1 MLHHER
7 LKPPIQDYPPN
18 EWSLI
23 EASFKPEFTAQTEA
37 VLALGNGYLGMRGNP
52 EEGSPSVENG
62 TFVNGFYESWP
73 IVYAEEAY
81 GFARTG
87 QTMLNVTDSKI
98 IKLFVD
104 DEPFSLADANIR
116 HYDRRLNMKSGT
128 LDREV
133 LWETHSGM
141 QVRIKSRRLISFQQ
155 RHAAAIFYEVTLING
170 TAPVVISSEMQSPQ
184 SGDRERPMTHVRR
197 KFSRER
203 YYNTVRTSLGTA
215 ESSLSTALNGPEW
228 SWPAASTM
236 TLKAIGHIIA
246 EPSTRRI
253 LVKSRSRLMLNREA
267 RSASRS
273 TWCITPRRPLLP
285 TRSAVARNGRWI
297 VL

>member
-7 LKPPIQDYPPN
+7 LKPPIQDYPRN

-52 EEGSPSVENG
+52 EEGSPSVQNG

-104 DEPFSLADANIR
+104 DEPALRTGMEAFGALRGFTVVSAGDGRAALDIVRKTGVDA
-116 HYDRRLNMKSGT
+116 MKFPVLPVSGRSSMGPTVKPTCGMGVMTSCGT
-128 LDREV
+128 L
-133 LWETHSGM
+133 
-141 QVRIKSRRLISFQQ
+141 
-155 RHAAAIFYEVTLING
+155 TL
-170 TAPVVISSEMQSPQ
+170 SEDS
-184 SGDRERPMTHVRR
+184 
-197 KFSRER
+197 
-203 YYNTVRTSLGTA
+203 A
-215 ESSLSTALNGPEW
+215 W
-228 SWPAASTM
+228 S
-236 TLKAIGHIIA
+236 
-246 EPSTRRI
+246 
-253 LVKSRSRLMLNREA
+253 A
-267 RSASRS
+267 RFFGK
-273 TWCITPRRPLLP
+273 P
-285 TRSAVARNGRWI
+285 GR
-297 VL
+297 VCR

>member
-52 EEGSPSVENG
+52 EEGSPSVQNG

-104 DEPFSLADANIR
+104 DEPFCLADANIR

-128 LDREV
+128 LDREI

-155 RHAAAIFYEVTLING
+155 RHAAAIFYEVTLLKG
-170 TAPVVISSEMQSPQ
+170 AAPVVISSEMRSPQ
-184 SGDRERPMTHVRR
+184 SGDRERPDDPRQT
-197 KFSRER
+197 K
-203 YYNTVRTSLGTA
+203 
-215 ESSLSTALNGPEW
+215 
-228 SWPAASTM
+228 
-236 TLKAIGHIIA
+236 TLKGKVLQHRADFARDRRIVLVHGTEHSGMVLAATMILKSIGHIITQ
-246 EPSTRRI
+246 PSTPKI

-267 RSASRS
+267 RSA
-273 TWCITPRRPLLP
+273 
-285 TRSAVARNGRWI
+285 
-297 VL
+297 